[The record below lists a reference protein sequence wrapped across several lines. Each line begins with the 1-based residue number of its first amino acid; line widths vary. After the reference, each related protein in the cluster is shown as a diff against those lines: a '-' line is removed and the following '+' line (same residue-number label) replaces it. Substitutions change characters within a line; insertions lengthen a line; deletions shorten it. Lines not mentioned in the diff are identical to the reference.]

1 MHSFN
6 YVAQNTNQE
15 NTTQSPQNASSQGIP
30 SSSASS
36 GSAVTSDPV
45 GSSSPS
51 PKSGGHNLIII
62 GVVALVIIAVIAYSA
77 YSRLS
82 ISQPISTSTSS
93 AASTSSATSTA
104 TGYAKIATALSAGK
118 TVTLSQLASVAGFNI
133 TQGISKSISGSSNY
147 NRIFGNDTNVSYSVS
162 GKVSASIS
170 GIILSF
176 PFSYLIG
183 SDTNGNYSVI
193 NAKGKILSSN
203 LSYIIVN
210 TPSSSFICSNQ
221 SQSQNLLLSL
231 LDSSVSGNTQPPPSD
246 NKCVAK
252 EMPKKETNQTIIASY
267 AAIANNIANNVSLN
281 ASNVSYVSYRGNSCI
296 YLKGYITSNKI
307 KISQV
312 PSASNTSSQPYFVK
326 FSGPY
331 STCISTTTG
340 LPYNFTTTMALNLT
354 SPPSTSTTSTASS
367 FTISSLN
374 VSFSVASNMTYYGKA
389 ESTQELSALPYPIIN
404 GTCPSGMTIST
415 INGTSQYFMCQN
427 VNMNS
432 SGYVMMELSP
442 SKNPNLFG
450 VQQSNQTEK
459 IRILGLYCEETN
471 SSSASIFMPEPN
483 TTLFTPVNISSM
495 SNQSLS
501 ITTRCSSTS
510 LGTQYNGTVY
520 AVVVTKS
527 IFKPNTTVNTSL
539 SIGTFSVLPTLTGAV
554 GSNPNNGPVSKSVI
568 VTNPF
573 SSGPTI
579 ISTNSTPAYNS
590 VG

>member
-6 YVAQNTNQE
+6 FVAQNTNQG
-15 NTTQSPQNASSQGIP
+15 NTSQSPQNASPQEIP
-30 SSSASS
+30 G
-36 GSAVTSDPV
+36 GSAQSGPAVNPAPAD
-45 GSSSPS
+45 SSPAS
-51 PKSGGHNLIII
+51 PKLGGHRSIII
-62 GVVALVIIAVIAYSA
+62 GVVALVIIAVIASFA

-82 ISQPISTSTSS
+82 VSQPISASSASSTSS
-93 AASTSSATSTA
+93 SAASTA
-104 TGYAKIATALSAGK
+104 TGYAKIATSLSAGK

-133 TQGISKSISGSSNY
+133 TQGISKLISGSSNK
-147 NRIFGNDTNVSYSVS
+147 NDIFGNETNVSYSVS
-162 GKVSASIS
+162 GKVSASVS

-210 TPSSSFICSNQ
+210 TPTSYFICNNQ
-221 SQSQNLLLSL
+221 NQSQNLLISL
-231 LDSSVSGNTQPPPSD
+231 FDSSVSGNNQPPPPD

-312 PSASNTSSQPYFVK
+312 PSASNTNNSQSYFVK

-331 STCISTTTG
+331 STCISTATG

-354 SPPSTSTTSTASS
+354 SPPSTSTTSTTSS
-367 FTISSLN
+367 FSISSLN

-404 GTCPSGMTIST
+404 GTCPSGMTIDT

-442 SKNPNLFG
+442 SKNPTIFG
-450 VQQSNQTEK
+450 IQPSNQTEK

-483 TTLFTPVNISSM
+483 ATLFTPVNISSM

-510 LGTQYNGTVY
+510 LGTQYNGTIY
-520 AVVVTKS
+520 AVAVTKS
-527 IFKPNTTVNTSL
+527 VFKPNTTVNTSL
-539 SIGTFSVLPTLTGAV
+539 SIGTFSVLPTITGAV
-554 GSNPNNGPVSKSVI
+554 GSNPNNGPVSKNVI

>member
-6 YVAQNTNQE
+6 FVAQNTNQG
-15 NTTQSPQNASSQGIP
+15 NAPQSPQNVSPQEIP
-30 SSSASS
+30 S
-36 GSAVTSDPV
+36 GSAPSGPAVNPASAD
-45 GSSSPS
+45 SSPAS
-51 PKSGGHNLIII
+51 SKLGGHRSIII
-62 GVVALVIIAVIAYSA
+62 GVVALVIIAVIASFA

-82 ISQPISTSTSS
+82 ISQPISASSASSTSS
-93 AASTSSATSTA
+93 SAASTA

-162 GKVSASIS
+162 GKVSASVS

-210 TPSSSFICSNQ
+210 TPTSYFICNNQ
-221 SQSQNLLLSL
+221 NQSQNLLISL
-231 LDSSVSGNTQPPPSD
+231 FDSSVSGNNQPPPPD
-246 NKCVAK
+246 DKCVAK

-312 PSASNTSSQPYFVK
+312 PSASNTNNSQSYFVK

-331 STCISTTTG
+331 STCISTATG

-354 SPPSTSTTSTASS
+354 SPPSTSTTSTTSS
-367 FTISSLN
+367 FSISSLN

-389 ESTQELSALPYPIIN
+389 ESTQELSLPPYPIIN
-404 GTCPSGMTIST
+404 GTCPSGMTIDT
-415 INGTSQYFMCQN
+415 INGTSQYFSCQN

-442 SKNPNLFG
+442 SKNPTIFG
-450 VQQSNQTEK
+450 IQQSNQTEK

-483 TTLFTPVNISSM
+483 ATLFTPVNISSM
-495 SNQSLS
+495 SNQSIP
-501 ITTRCSSTS
+501 ITTKCSSTS
-510 LGTQYNGTVY
+510 LGTQYNGTIY
-520 AVVVTKS
+520 AVAVTKS
-527 IFKPNTTVNTSL
+527 VFKPNTTVNTSL
-539 SIGTFSVLPTLTGAV
+539 SIGTFSVLPTITGAV
-554 GSNPNNGPVSKSVI
+554 GSNPNNGPVSKNVI

-579 ISTNSTPAYNS
+579 TDTNSTPAYNS
-590 VG
+590 LG